1 MKHFLYSRIAVVIAL
16 VATSLVLGW
25 AAGAAA
31 GTYPDDRA
39 AHSPS
44 AISAQ
49 RATDLAHPDDRATHG
64 PGSITRIAPIAAQP
78 SAAGS
83 FDWLDAGIGAAAT
96 VVGLGLLAGGA
107 SVLVVRHRRSAA
119 LS

>member
-1 MKHFLYSRIAVVIAL
+1 MMHFLYLRNAVVFTL

-39 AHSPS
+39 VHSPS

-49 RATDLAHPDDRATHG
+49 AATDLAHPDDRATHG
-64 PGSITRIAPIAAQP
+64 PGSITRIAPITAQP

-83 FDWLDAGIGAAAT
+83 FDWLDAGIGAAT

-107 SVLVVRHRRSAA
+107 SVFVVRHRRSAA
-119 LS
+119 FS